1 MSRISVLENKVDAL
15 ERNGGVIA
23 KTTGVEDWVKVGD
36 YSSIS
41 HYKDGIND
49 APEEDEEKKQECIEE
64 LVDEVNRCYDI
75 IDRLMEYI
83 DVLKNVNK
91 PFIFVSPDDKDNIEK
106 IKKFLNENA
115 LGI

>member
-1 MSRISVLENKVDAL
+1 MSRITELENKVDAL
-15 ERNGGVIA
+15 ERNVGVLA
-23 KTTGVEDWVKVGD
+23 KRAGVEDWIKVGD

-41 HYKDGIND
+41 HYNAGIKD
-49 APEEDEEKKQECIEE
+49 APEEDEDKTQECIEE

-91 PFIFVSPDDKDNIEK
+91 PFLFVSPDDKDNIEK
-106 IKKFLNENA
+106 IKDFLNKNA
-115 LGI
+115 LDI